1 MRINE
6 GGKIKFMQ
14 VGNNRVST
22 HIILILGANK

>member
-6 GGKIKFMQ
+6 GSKIKSVW

-22 HIILILGANK
+22 HIILILGTNK